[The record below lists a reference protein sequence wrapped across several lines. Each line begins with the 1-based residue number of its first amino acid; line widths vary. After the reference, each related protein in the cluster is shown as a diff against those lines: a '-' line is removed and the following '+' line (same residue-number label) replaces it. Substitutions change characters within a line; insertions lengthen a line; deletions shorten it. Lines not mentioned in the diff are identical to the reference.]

1 MKKYLR
7 FHTRHS
13 GSLKTYI
20 YRIIQL
26 FHWTSLTREASVFT
40 ILYCANI
47 DINHQSLKNVPLS

>member
-13 GSLKTYI
+13 GSLTHTYI
-20 YRIIQL
+20 EFIQL